1 MAMHFGNGM
10 KLYFFRLKTILIV
23 SILVLITGC
32 SPTYRNHGYV
42 PSVTE
47 LNQLKVGK
55 SSKENVKNL
64 FGSPSSIGLVQEDRW
79 FYLYT
84 KIKNF
89 MYRPP
94 EITERQLVVVTFGS
108 NGLLE
113 NIEKFELQDK
123 EVVVLSRRITESGIK
138 GVSLIQQL
146 LNSAGNYDPA
156 QAFEK

>member
-1 MAMHFGNGM
+1 M
-10 KLYFFRLKTILIV
+10 KSYFFHLKTLLIIL
-23 SILVLITGC
+23 SLLLIGAC
-32 SPTYRNHGYV
+32 SPTFKNHGYV
-42 PSVTE
+42 PSKAE

-64 FGSPSSIGLVQEDRW
+64 FGSPSSIGLVQDDRW

-84 KIKNF
+84 RIKNF
-89 MYRPP
+89 MYRSP
-94 EITERQLVVVTFGS
+94 EIVERQLVVVTFTS

-113 NIEKFELQDK
+113 NIERFELQDQ

-138 GVSLIQQL
+138 GMSLIQQL

-156 QAFEK
+156 QAFEQ

>member
-1 MAMHFGNGM
+1 M
-10 KLYFFRLKTILIV
+10 KSYFFHLKTLLIIL
-23 SILVLITGC
+23 SLLLIGAC
-32 SPTYRNHGYV
+32 SPTFKNHGYV
-42 PSVTE
+42 PSRAE

-64 FGSPSSIGLVQEDRW
+64 FGSPSSIGLVQDDRW

-84 KIKNF
+84 RIKNF
-89 MYRPP
+89 MYRSS
-94 EITERQLVVVTFGS
+94 EIVERQLVVVTFTS

-113 NIEKFELQDK
+113 NIERFELQDQ

-138 GVSLIQQL
+138 GMSLIQQL

-156 QAFEK
+156 QAFEQ

>member
-89 MYRPP
+89 MYRSP
-94 EITERQLVVVTFGS
+94 EIIERQLVVVTFGS

-113 NIEKFELQDK
+113 NIEKFELQDQ
-123 EVVVLSRRITESGIK
+123 EVVVLSRRITKSGIK
-138 GVSLIQQL
+138 GMSLIQQL

>member
-1 MAMHFGNGM
+1 M
-10 KLYFFRLKTILIV
+10 KSYFFHLKTLLIML
-23 SILVLITGC
+23 SLLLIGAC
-32 SPTYRNHGYV
+32 SPTFENHGYV
-42 PSVTE
+42 PSRAE

-64 FGSPSSIGLVQEDRW
+64 FGSPSSIGLVQDDRW

-84 KIKNF
+84 RIKNF
-89 MYRPP
+89 MYRSP
-94 EITERQLVVVTFGS
+94 EIVERQLVVVTFTS

-113 NIEKFELQDK
+113 NIERFELQDQ

-138 GVSLIQQL
+138 GMSLIQQL

-156 QAFEK
+156 QAFEQ

>member
-1 MAMHFGNGM
+1 MAMHFRNDM
-10 KLYFFRLKTILIV
+10 KLYFFHLKTILIV
-23 SILVLITGC
+23 SSLLVISSC
-32 SPTYRNHGYV
+32 SPTYKNHGYV
-42 PSVTE
+42 PSESE

-55 SSKENVKNL
+55 SSKESVKNL

-89 MYRPP
+89 MYRSP
-94 EITERQLVVVTFGS
+94 EITERQLVVITFGS

-113 NIEKFELQDK
+113 NIEKFELQDQ

>member
-1 MAMHFGNGM
+1 M
-10 KLYFFRLKTILIV
+10 KSYFFHLKTLLIML
-23 SILVLITGC
+23 SLLLIGAC
-32 SPTYRNHGYV
+32 SPTFKNHGYV
-42 PSVTE
+42 PSRAE

-64 FGSPSSIGLVQEDRW
+64 FGSPSSIGLVQDDRW

-84 KIKNF
+84 RIKNF
-89 MYRPP
+89 MYRSP
-94 EITERQLVVVTFGS
+94 EIVERQLVVVTFTS

-113 NIEKFELQDK
+113 NIERFELQDQ

-138 GVSLIQQL
+138 GMSLIQQL

-156 QAFEK
+156 QAFEQ

>member
-1 MAMHFGNGM
+1 M
-10 KLYFFRLKTILIV
+10 KSYFFHLKTLLIIL
-23 SILVLITGC
+23 SLLLIGAC
-32 SPTYRNHGYV
+32 SPTFKNHGYV
-42 PSVTE
+42 PSRAE

-64 FGSPSSIGLVQEDRW
+64 FGSPSSIGLVQDDRW

-84 KIKNF
+84 RIKNF
-89 MYRPP
+89 MYRSP
-94 EITERQLVVVTFGS
+94 EIVERQLVVVTFTS

-113 NIEKFELQDK
+113 NIERFELQDQ

-138 GVSLIQQL
+138 GMSLIQQL

-156 QAFEK
+156 QAFEQ

>member
-64 FGSPSSIGLVQEDRW
+64 FGSPSSIGLVQDDRW

-84 KIKNF
+84 RIKNF
-89 MYRPP
+89 MYRSP
-94 EITERQLVVVTFGS
+94 EIVERQLVVVTFKS

-113 NIEKFELQDK
+113 NIERFELQDQK
-123 EVVVLSRRITESGIK
+123 VVVLSRRITESGIK
-138 GVSLIQQL
+138 GMSLIQQL

-156 QAFEK
+156 QAFEQ

>member
-1 MAMHFGNGM
+1 MHFGNGM

-89 MYRPP
+89 MYRSP
-94 EITERQLVVVTFGS
+94 EIIERQLVVVTFGS

-113 NIEKFELQDK
+113 NIEKFELQDQ
-123 EVVVLSRRITESGIK
+123 EVVVLSRRITKSGIK
-138 GVSLIQQL
+138 GMSLIQQL

>member
-1 MAMHFGNGM
+1 M
-10 KLYFFRLKTILIV
+10 KSYFFHLKTLLIML
-23 SILVLITGC
+23 SLLLIGAC
-32 SPTYRNHGYV
+32 SPTFKNHGYV
-42 PSVTE
+42 PSRAE

-64 FGSPSSIGLVQEDRW
+64 FGSPSSIGLVQDDRW

-84 KIKNF
+84 RIKNF
-89 MYRPP
+89 MYRSP
-94 EITERQLVVVTFGS
+94 EIVERQLVVVTFTS

-113 NIEKFELQDK
+113 NIERFELQDQ

-138 GVSLIQQL
+138 GMSLIQQL

-156 QAFEK
+156 QVFEQ

>member
-1 MAMHFGNGM
+1 MAMDFGNGM

-89 MYRPP
+89 MYRSP
-94 EITERQLVVVTFGS
+94 EIIERQLVVVTFGS

-113 NIEKFELQDK
+113 NIEKFELQDQ
-123 EVVVLSRRITESGIK
+123 EVVVLSRRITKSGIK
-138 GVSLIQQL
+138 GMSLIQQL

>member
-1 MAMHFGNGM
+1 M
-10 KLYFFRLKTILIV
+10 LSLLLI
-23 SILVLITGC
+23 GAC
-32 SPTYRNHGYV
+32 SPTFKNHGYV
-42 PSVTE
+42 PSRAE

-64 FGSPSSIGLVQEDRW
+64 FGSPSSIGLVQDDRW

-84 KIKNF
+84 RIKNF
-89 MYRPP
+89 MYRSP
-94 EITERQLVVVTFGS
+94 EIVERQLVVVTFTS

-113 NIEKFELQDK
+113 NIERFELQDQ

-138 GVSLIQQL
+138 GMSLIQQL

-156 QAFEK
+156 QAFEQ